1 MRKKASTVKVNDSE
15 VKASAQKPKKNLV
28 VPEPSL
34 IAGSTTLDNIMEVK
48 ADVSDDFQNTDT
60 YSQVPGTRRNRA
72 ATITRS
78 TQYANIEGGIVP
90 FIYSG
95 GRGNYTSNISIR
107 DGIILC
113 QKAYYNYP
121 IFRNTIDLMTE
132 FSCSPIYFSGGNA
145 QSRRFFE
152 AWAERVNLWKLQDSF
167 FREYFRSGNVFMYKL
182 NATFKKEDMMT
193 ITQLMGATERDVP
206 IRYVVLNPADI
217 QSIGSASFIAPRY
230 VKVLN
235 DFEMQLLTNPK
246 TDEDKELA
254 KKIREFA
261 QIQDTVKISQAN
273 AYLVFYLDPDKVKA
287 VFYKK
292 QDYEP
297 FSVPMGFPVLRD
309 INWKQEL
316 KNIDMAISRTVQQ
329 AVLLVT
335 MGNDEIGMPSKQQIQ
350 ALTNIFQNE
359 SVGRILVA
367 DYTTKVQFVIP
378 EIAHILDPKK
388 YEIVDKDIRE
398 GLNSILAGN
407 DKYANSQTKVEVFLS
422 RLKHSREA
430 FMNQF
435 LLPEVK
441 EIAKELGFK
450 SVPTPRFTDVDFKDD
465 DVLART
471 YSRLIEIG
479 VLTPEEGLTAIN
491 TGRLPTPEESVEN
504 QRKLAEYHN
513 EGLYQP
519 VLNNPNLLIPGG
531 EGAGRPPGTGGTP
544 KAQTKVTPV
553 GKGSPAGP
561 KKKISAT
568 RVAENLAKF
577 DLLAASVETTLKDK
591 FNKKKLSKEQK
602 KIVAEV
608 AETIGI
614 NESPDKWLESIA
626 EYINN
631 PVQLTENFTE
641 VQEIAEKHGVDIKTA
656 LLLMHSEIEE

>member
-1 MRKKASTVKVNDSE
+1 MRKKATTVKGKDLE
-15 VKASAQKPKKNLV
+15 IKASEGKPKKNLV
-28 VPEPSL
+28 IPEPSL
-34 IAGSTTLDNIMEVK
+34 IAGSTTLDDMTQIK
-48 ADVSDDFQNTDT
+48 ADASDDFYNTDT

-72 ATITRS
+72 STITRTS
-78 TQYANIEGGIVP
+78 QYANIEGGIVP

-95 GRGNYTSNISIR
+95 GRGNYTSNVSIR

-113 QKAYYNYP
+113 QKAYYNYSA
-121 IFRNTIDLMTE
+121 FRNTIDLMTE
-132 FSCSPIYFSGGNA
+132 FACSPVYFSGGNA
-145 QSRRFFE
+145 QSRRFFD

-193 ITQLMGATERDVP
+193 ITQLMGATEKDVP

-254 KKIREFA
+254 TKIREFA

-335 MGNDEIGMPSKQQIQ
+335 MGNDEIGMPSKAQIQ

-378 EIAHILDPKK
+378 EIGHILDPKK
-388 YEIVDKDIRE
+388 YEVVDRDIKE
-398 GLNSILAGN
+398 GLNSILLG
-407 DKYANSQTKVEVFLS
+407 DEKYASAQSKVEVFLS

-450 SVPTPRFTDVDFKDD
+450 SVPTPRFKDVDFKDD
-465 DVLART
+465 NVLARV

-479 VLTPEEGLTAIN
+479 VLTPEEGMTAID
-491 TGRLPTPEESVEN
+491 TGRLPTAEESVEN
-504 QRKLAEYHN
+504 QRKLAEYHK

-519 VLNNPNLLIPGG
+519 VLNNPNLLVPGG
-531 EGAGRPPGTGGTP
+531 ASGAGRPAGTGGTP
-544 KAQTKVTPV
+544 KTQSKITPV
-553 GKGSPAGP
+553 GKGAPTT
-561 KKKISAT
+561 KQKISAT
-568 RVAENLAKF
+568 RVAENLSKF
-577 DLLAASVETTLKDK
+577 DLLAATIENTLKEK

-602 KIVAEV
+602 KIVGEV

-614 NESPDKWLESIA
+614 NESPDKWIESIA
-626 EYINN
+626 EYINS
-631 PVQLTENFTE
+631 PVQLTDNFSE
-641 VQEIAEKHGVDIKTA
+641 VQEIAEKHGVDTKTA
-656 LLLMHSEIEE
+656 LILMHSEIE

>member
-1 MRKKASTVKVNDSE
+1 MRKKATTVKGKDLE
-15 VKASAQKPKKNLV
+15 IKASEGKPKKNLTI
-28 VPEPSL
+28 PEPSL
-34 IAGSTTLDNIMEVK
+34 IAGSTTLDDMTQIK
-48 ADVSDDFQNTDT
+48 ADASNDFYNTDT

-72 ATITRS
+72 STITRTS
-78 TQYANIEGGIVP
+78 QYANIEGGIVP

-95 GRGNYTSNISIR
+95 GRGNYTSNVSIR

-113 QKAYYNYP
+113 QKAYYNYSA
-121 IFRNTIDLMTE
+121 FRNTIDLMTE
-132 FSCSPIYFSGGNA
+132 FACSPVYFSGGNA
-145 QSRRFFE
+145 QSRRFFD

-193 ITQLMGATERDVP
+193 ITQLMGATEKDIP

-254 KKIREFA
+254 TKIREFA

-335 MGNDEIGMPSKQQIQ
+335 MGNDEIGMPSKAQIQ

-378 EIAHILDPKK
+378 EIGHILDPKK
-388 YEIVDKDIRE
+388 YEVVDRDIKE
-398 GLNSILAGN
+398 GLNSILLG
-407 DKYANSQTKVEVFLS
+407 DEKYASAQSKVEVFLS
-422 RLKHSREA
+422 RLKHSRET

-450 SVPTPRFTDVDFKDD
+450 SVPTPRFKDVDFKDD
-465 DVLART
+465 NVLARV

-479 VLTPEEGLTAIN
+479 VLTPEEGVTAID
-491 TGRLPTPEESVEN
+491 TGRLPTPEESLEN
-504 QRKLAEYHN
+504 QRKLAEYHK

-519 VLNNPNLLIPGG
+519 VLNNPNLVIPGG
-531 EGAGRPPGTGGTP
+531 EGAGRPSGTGGTP
-544 KAQTKVTPV
+544 KAPPSKITPV
-553 GKGSPAGP
+553 GKGNSAP
-561 KKKISAT
+561 KNKISAT
-568 RVAENLAKF
+568 RVAENLSKF
-577 DLLAASVETTLKDK
+577 DLLATTVENTLKDK

-602 KIVAEV
+602 KIVGEV

-626 EYINN
+626 EYINS

-641 VQEIAEKHGVDIKTA
+641 VQNIAERHGVDTKTA
-656 LLLMHSEIEE
+656 LILMHSEIE

>member
-1 MRKKASTVKVNDSE
+1 MRKKAQTVKVKDSE
-15 VKASAQKPKKNLV
+15 VKASTEKPKKNLV

-34 IAGSTTLDNIMEVK
+34 IAGSATLDNIMEVK

-60 YSQVPGTRRNRA
+60 YSQVPGARRNRA

-113 QKAYYNYP
+113 QKAYYNYS

-132 FSCSPIYFSGGNA
+132 FSCSPVYFSGGNA

-193 ITQLMGATERDVP
+193 ITQLMGATEKDVP

-246 TDEDKELA
+246 TDEDKKLA
-254 KKIREFA
+254 EKIREFA

-335 MGNDEIGMPSKQQIQ
+335 MGNDEIGMPSKAQIQ

-378 EIAHILDPKK
+378 EIANILDPKK
-388 YEIVDKDIRE
+388 YEIVDRDIRE
-398 GLNSILAGN
+398 GLNTILMGN
-407 DKYANSQTKVEVFLS
+407 EKYANSQTKVEVFLS

-450 SVPTPRFTDVDFKDD
+450 SVPTPRFKDADFKDD
-465 DVLART
+465 NVLARV

-491 TGRLPTPEESVEN
+491 SGRLPTPEESVEN
-504 QRKLAEYHN
+504 QRRLAEYHK

-519 VLNNPNLLIPGG
+519 VLNNPNLVIPGG
-531 EGAGRPPGTGGTP
+531 EGAGRPAGTGGTP
-544 KAQTKVTPV
+544 KIQTKVSPI
-553 GKGSPAGP
+553 GKSSSAAP
-561 KKKISAT
+561 KQKISAT

-577 DLLAASVETTLKDK
+577 DLLVASIETTLKDK

-602 KIVAEV
+602 KIVVEV

-614 NESPDKWLESIA
+614 NENPDKWMESIA
-626 EYINN
+626 EYINS
-631 PVQLTENFTE
+631 PVQLSDNFTE
-641 VQEIAEKHGVDIKTA
+641 VQEIAEKHGVDTKTA
-656 LLLMHSEIEE
+656 LLLMHSKTE

>member
-1 MRKKASTVKVNDSE
+1 MTKKAQSEKGGGLQVKASTSK
-15 VKASAQKPKKNLV
+15 KKKNLTI
-28 VPEPSL
+28 PEPSL
-34 IAGSTTLDNIMEVK
+34 IAGSATLDSIMEVK

-60 YSQVPGTRRNRA
+60 YSQVPGARRNRA
-72 ATITRS
+72 ATTTRT

-95 GRGNYTSNISIR
+95 GRGNYTSNVSIR

-113 QKAYYNYP
+113 QKAYYNYSV
-121 IFRNTIDLMTE
+121 FRNTIDLMTE

-193 ITQLMGATERDVP
+193 ITQLMGASEKDIP

-246 TDEDKELA
+246 TEEDKKLA
-254 KKIREFA
+254 QKIREFA

-335 MGNDEIGMPSKQQIQ
+335 MGNDEIGMPTKQQIQ
-350 ALTNIFQNE
+350 SLTNIFQNE

-378 EIAHILDPKK
+378 EIANILDPKK
-388 YEIVDKDIRE
+388 YEVVDRDIRE
-398 GLNSILAGN
+398 GLNSILMGN
-407 DKYANSQTKVEVFLS
+407 EKYANSQTKVEVFLS

-450 SVPTPRFTDVDFKDD
+450 SVPTPRFKDADFKDD
-465 DVLART
+465 NVLSRV
-471 YSRLIEIG
+471 YSRLIEVG
-479 VLTPEEGLTAIN
+479 VLTPEEGITAIN
-491 TGRLPTPEESVEN
+491 SGRLPTPEESVEN
-504 QRKLAEYHN
+504 QRKLAEYHK

-519 VLNNPNLLIPGG
+519 LLNNPNLLIPGG
-531 EGAGRPPGTGGTP
+531 DGAGRPSGTGGTP
-544 KAQTKVTPV
+544 KAQNKVAQL
-553 GKGSPAGP
+553 GKGPNAGV
-561 KKKISAT
+561 KQKISAT
-568 RVAENLAKF
+568 KVAENLSKF
-577 DLLAASVETTLKDK
+577 DILANAVENTLKEK

-602 KIVAEV
+602 KIVQEV
-608 AETIGI
+608 AETIGV
-614 NESPDKWLESIA
+614 NEAPEKWLESIA
-626 EYINN
+626 EYISN
-631 PVQLTENFTE
+631 PVQITENFSR
-641 VQEIAEKHGVDIKTA
+641 VQEIAEVHGVDIKTA
-656 LLLMHSEIEE
+656 LLLMHSEIK

>member
-1 MRKKASTVKVNDSE
+1 MRKKATTVKGQDSE
-15 VKASAQKPKKNLV
+15 IKASEGKTKKNLV
-28 VPEPSL
+28 IPEPSL
-34 IAGSTTLDNIMEVK
+34 IAGSTTLDDMTQIK
-48 ADVSDDFQNTDT
+48 ADASNDFYNTDT

-72 ATITRS
+72 STITRTS
-78 TQYANIEGGIVP
+78 QYANIEGGIVP

-95 GRGNYTSNISIR
+95 GRGNYTSNVSIR

-113 QKAYYNYP
+113 QKAYYNYSA
-121 IFRNTIDLMTE
+121 FRNTIDLMTE
-132 FSCSPIYFSGGNA
+132 FACSPVYFSGGNA
-145 QSRRFFE
+145 QSRRFFD

-193 ITQLMGATERDVP
+193 ITQLMGATEKDVP

-254 KKIREFA
+254 TKIREFA

-335 MGNDEIGMPSKQQIQ
+335 MGNDEIGMPSKAQIQ

-378 EIAHILDPKK
+378 EIGHILDPKK
-388 YEIVDKDIRE
+388 YEVVDRDIKE
-398 GLNSILAGN
+398 GLNSILLG
-407 DKYANSQTKVEVFLS
+407 DEKYASAQSKVEVFLS

-450 SVPTPRFTDVDFKDD
+450 SVPTPRFKDVDFKDD
-465 DVLART
+465 NVLARV

-479 VLTPEEGLTAIN
+479 VLTPEEGVTAID
-491 TGRLPTPEESVEN
+491 TGRLPTPEESLEN
-504 QRKLAEYHN
+504 QRKLAEYHK

-531 EGAGRPPGTGGTP
+531 EAGRPAGTGGTP
-544 KAQTKVTPV
+544 KAAPSKITPV
-553 GKGSPAGP
+553 GKGNSAP
-561 KKKISAT
+561 KNKISAT
-568 RVAENLAKF
+568 KVAENLSKF
-577 DLLAASVETTLKDK
+577 DLLAATIETTLKDK

-614 NESPDKWLESIA
+614 NESPDKWMESIA
-626 EYINN
+626 EYINS

-641 VQEIAEKHGVDIKTA
+641 VQNIAEKHGVDTKTA
-656 LLLMHSEIEE
+656 LILMHSEIE

>member
-1 MRKKASTVKVNDSE
+1 MRKKATTVKGKDLE
-15 VKASAQKPKKNLV
+15 IKASEGKPKKNLV
-28 VPEPSL
+28 IPEPSL
-34 IAGSTTLDNIMEVK
+34 IAGSTTLDDMTQIK
-48 ADVSDDFQNTDT
+48 ADASDDFYNTDT
-60 YSQVPGTRRNRA
+60 YSQVPGARRNRA
-72 ATITRS
+72 ATITR
-78 TQYANIEGGIVP
+78 TAQYANIEGGIVP

-95 GRGNYTSNISIR
+95 GRGNYTSNVSIR

-113 QKAYYNYP
+113 QKAYYNYSA
-121 IFRNTIDLMTE
+121 FRNTIDLMTE
-132 FSCSPIYFSGGNA
+132 FACSPVYFSGGNA
-145 QSRRFFE
+145 QSRRFFD
-152 AWAERVNLWKLQDSF
+152 AWAERVNIWKLQDSF

-193 ITQLMGATERDVP
+193 ITQLMGATEKDVP

-246 TDEDKELA
+246 TDEDKQLA
-254 KKIREFA
+254 TKIREFA

-335 MGNDEIGMPSKQQIQ
+335 MGNDEIGMPSKAQIQ

-378 EIAHILDPKK
+378 EIGHILDPKK
-388 YEIVDKDIRE
+388 YEVVDRDIKE
-398 GLNSILAGN
+398 GLNSILLG
-407 DKYANSQTKVEVFLS
+407 DEKYASAQSKVEVFLS

-450 SVPTPRFTDVDFKDD
+450 SVPTPRFRDVDFKDD
-465 DVLART
+465 SVLARV

-479 VLTPEEGLTAIN
+479 VLTPEEGVTAID

-504 QRKLAEYHN
+504 QRKLAEYHK

-531 EGAGRPPGTGGTP
+531 EGAGRPAGTGGTP
-544 KAQTKVTPV
+544 KAAPSKITPV
-553 GKGSPAGP
+553 GKGNSAP
-561 KKKISAT
+561 KNKISAT
-568 RVAENLAKF
+568 KVAENLSKF
-577 DLLAASVETTLKDK
+577 DLLASTIETTLKDK

-602 KIVAEV
+602 KIVVEV

-614 NESPDKWLESIA
+614 NESPDKWMESIA
-626 EYINN
+626 EYINS

-641 VQEIAEKHGVDIKTA
+641 VQNIAEKHGVDTKTA
-656 LLLMHSEIEE
+656 LILMHSEIE